1 MGLTSA
7 TVVAPTPVLA
17 SAKAPSSVTGPCSDV
32 ASWDINLGY
41 DLVKINGSWVLSFNG
56 TAAQAFASVSLSVSG
71 RSFSAVARYYSHPP
85 SPEPGYVASYRATL
99 DTDCSIGP
107 TNPFTSPPPG
117 EDAPGT
123 WTATGRAGNHQS
135 GQFTATASFNPVTYD
150 VAGKVTGPG
159 GVPVPGVVIEARIG
173 QEIVGKSATDGNG
186 HYEISGLAQGRY
198 SIGPATDQQY
208 FSPDPGMVSL
218 AQVNPLKA
226 VVAVLNFTESCGAG
240 KPGQPACPLAVSV
253 KVLEPLRSGLAEHG
267 KRYNEFPVDFV
278 NSPAQGVF
286 RCESGCAD
294 VVLTVVDGGTHK
306 PVPGATVSVS
316 VNNLAGL
323 GRVAG
328 DQYLC
333 PESTDGRS
341 GNKCSNYLHGLTPDG
356 NGQVYVRYWAP
367 GVDLADATTLTATAT
382 CSVPSCPHG
391 QPSGSASAKLTVS
404 PYLIYNYTA
413 PLSEEDATELAGWAG
428 GTAIFTKF
436 LHTSVAAPK
445 VLWAALKWLEANET
459 AVEVSVKGLEALEKV
474 EPVFGVLEVFQA
486 FTELWERESMI
497 SMFLQDTGLNAVGLG
512 GPAVEA
518 SAHAA
523 PSSAFA
529 THLVNYGVVVPF
541 NLGADGAW
549 WDIATTLRKLQASDE
564 AKGKQPDLSN
574 WKIRLKVYE
583 VSSCDPSK
591 GDCAPGYINE
601 PGQADP
607 LRPGIQPEL
616 EISVSLLDNEFNRAH
631 TQRELYDFGTYTF
644 TVPYDAIAWNEAQ
657 DNRNL
662 LIDDFK

>member
-1 MGLTSA
+1 
-7 TVVAPTPVLA
+7 VA
-17 SAKAPSSVTGPCSDV
+17 KVTNWYIS
-32 ASWDINLGY
+32 LGY
-41 DLVKINGSWVLSFNG
+41 NFARTKQGWIASDNGEVSGRFADL
-56 TAAQAFASVSLSVSG
+56 SLSVSG
-71 RSFSAVARYYSHPP
+71 ASFAASIWDLKGA
-85 SPEPGYVASYRATL
+85 PGYTATYHGTLAS
-99 DTDCSIGP
+99 DCSIGLI
-107 TNPFTSPPPG
+107 NPPG
-117 EDAPGT
+117 RWKSNHDPVGGT
-123 WTATGRAGNHQS
+123 
-135 GQFTATASFNPVTYD
+135 FTATPTYVPPTSSVSGTVRTLKGAP
-150 VAGKVTGPG
+150 VAGVVMDLAQTGKVVATYTTGG
-159 GVPVPGVVIEARIG
+159 GG
-173 QEIVGKSATDGNG
+173 QY
-186 HYEISGLAQGRY
+186 HMSGLFEGEY
-198 SIGPATDQQY
+198 VIGPA
-208 FSPDPGMVSL
+208 SDPQNYQPSSRPILLGPSNGTRAGLLHGVH
-218 AQVNPLKA
+218 A
-226 VVAVLNFTESCGAG
+226 VVNFTQICSTCY
-240 KPGQPACPLAVSV
+240 LDVLV

-278 NSPAQGVF
+278 NSPNQGVF
-286 RCESGCAD
+286 RCQSGCTD
-294 VVLTVVDGGTHK
+294 VVLTVLDGGTHK

-316 VNNLAGL
+316 VSDLARL

-341 GNKCSNYLHGLTPDG
+341 GKDCSNYLPGLKTDG
-356 NGQVYVRYWAP
+356 SGQVYVRYWAP

-382 CSVPSCPHG
+382 CSGPSCPHG
-391 QPSGSASAKLTVS
+391 QPSGSASVKLTVS

-413 PLSEEDATELAGWAG
+413 PLSEEGATELAAWAG

-436 LHTSVAAPK
+436 LHLSVAAPK
-445 VLWAALKWLEANET
+445 VLWATLKWLEANEV
-459 AVEVSVKGLEALEKV
+459 AVEASVEGLEALEKI
-474 EPVFGVLEVFQA
+474 EPILGVLEVFQA

-512 GPAVEA
+512 GPAFEA

-523 PSSAFA
+523 PSNVFA

-591 GDCAPGYINE
+591 GDCAPGYIND

-616 EISVSLLDNEFNRAH
+616 EISVSLLDNELNRAR
-631 TQRELYDFGTYTF
+631 TQRELYNFGTYTF

-662 LIDDFK
+662 LINDFK